1 MPSKD
6 VLRQRLG
13 WKHPILQAPLAG
25 GGDTPELV
33 AAVCN
38 ANQLSKRC
46 GPPGPSMRA
55 ALNSAREMSC
65 G

>member
-38 ANQLSKRC
+38 AES
-46 GPPGPSMRA
+46 A
-55 ALNSAREMSC
+55 IEALRSARTKYAGRAEF
-65 G
+65 GA